1 MNYDIE
7 CPFCDTHTNVPLE
20 WLKKNGRVFC
30 PTCCKSF
37 DILVKEDDNEDE
49 EDNEEDIDLTPP
61 IYDDGEYW

>member
-1 MNYDIE
+1 MNHDVE
-7 CPFCDTHTNVPLE
+7 CPFCDTRTSVPLE

-37 DILVKEDDNEDE
+37 DIFIKEEDNK

-61 IYDDGEYW
+61 FYDDGEYW